1 MWYHLRD
8 RRLGGHKFRRQHR
21 IGPFIVDFF
30 CLDKSLIVELD
41 GGQHATQVQKD
52 TQRSEY
58 LESRGH
64 RIVRFWNNQV
74 LNETQSVL
82 ETIVSMLQSN
92 SPHPDPLPEGEGV
105 EPSA

>member
-21 IGPFIVDFF
+21 IGPFIVDFV
-30 CLDKSLIVELD
+30 C
-41 GGQHATQVQKD
+41 
-52 TQRSEY
+52 
-58 LESRGH
+58 
-64 RIVRFWNNQV
+64 
-74 LNETQSVL
+74 SVL